1 MDVCHVSIGQAAIY
15 FTARK
20 DSILETHLYRVQATA
35 GLQEFLEH
43 DPVSSMAAVATV
55 PWSEPQRLTELG
67 FSHAIAI
74 NSDGSKFATTYSS
87 LSSPTA
93 VALYNLI
100 TGAGAEPAVEA
111 RLQGLLCQKAECAF
125 YIPPQPFEFQTT
137 DGVTLHGLAYRPP
150 AECTS
155 VNGATVLY
163 VYAGPGVQLVTNEH
177 KAARLLRMHMLSL
190 AGFNVIVLDSRGSSN
205 RGAEFESILF
215 RSMGRVE
222 LPDQIA
228 GLHHV
233 ADSGL
238 VAIDFKRVAIF
249 GWSYGGY
256 MSLMGLAQHPDV
268 FKIAVAGAPVTEW
281 SLYDTGYTE
290 RYMDTPAN
298 NPGGYQ
304 RGSVLSL
311 VQNFPNEENRLLIV
325 HGLNDE
331 NVHFTHTAQL
341 LQKLILA
348 GKPHRVQV
356 YPGERHGLKL
366 AAAVHFETSLI
377 MFLRTHL

>member
-163 VYAGPGVQLVTNEH
+163 VYAGPGVQVCLGFLQMDSFSRFDYLVF
-177 KAARLLRMHMLSL
+177 MLH
-190 AGFNVIVLDSRGSSN
+190 GSSS
-205 RGAEFESILF
+205 RTST
-215 RSMGRVE
+215 R
-222 LPDQIA
+222 LPACCACICC
-228 GLHHV
+228 LL
-233 ADSGL
+233 L
-238 VAIDFKRVAIF
+238 V
-249 GWSYGGY
+249 S
-256 MSLMGLAQHPDV
+256 
-268 FKIAVAGAPVTEW
+268 T
-281 SLYDTGYTE
+281 
-290 RYMDTPAN
+290 
-298 NPGGYQ
+298 
-304 RGSVLSL
+304 
-311 VQNFPNEENRLLIV
+311 
-325 HGLNDE
+325 
-331 NVHFTHTAQL
+331 
-341 LQKLILA
+341 
-348 GKPHRVQV
+348 
-356 YPGERHGLKL
+356 
-366 AAAVHFETSLI
+366 
-377 MFLRTHL
+377 